1 MDTVIK
7 KISEIEAAAVSVM
20 DDANARKKAFARDM
34 EEKTRDFDRQIEAET
49 NRSIQVLRSH
59 KEAEMNSRLSK
70 QKSDAE
76 ALLVR
81 MEQNY
86 EDHHQDYAKKL
97 FRSLIE
103 E

>member
-20 DDANARKKAFARDM
+20 DDANARKKAFAREM
-34 EEKTRDFDRQIEAET
+34 EDKTNAFDRQLDTET
-49 NRSIQVLRSH
+49 ETAISELRSRM
-59 KEAEMNSRLSK
+59 EVEMNSKLSK

-86 EDHHQDYAKKL
+86 KDHHQEYAKQL

>member
-20 DDANARKKAFARDM
+20 DNANARKKAFAREM
-34 EEKTRDFDRQIEAET
+34 EDRTRDFDRQIEEET
-49 NRSIQVLRSH
+49 EHSIQELRSRM
-59 KEAEMNSRLSK
+59 ETEMRSRLSK

-76 ALLVR
+76 ALLVQ

-86 EDHHQDYAKKL
+86 EDHHQEYAKRL

>member
-20 DDANARKKAFARDM
+20 DNANARKKAFAGEM
-34 EEKTRDFDRQIEAET
+34 EDRTRDFDRQIEEET
-49 NRSIQVLRSH
+49 EHSIQELRSRM
-59 KEAEMNSRLSK
+59 ETEMRSRLTK

-76 ALLVR
+76 ALLVQ

-86 EDHHQDYAKKL
+86 EDHHQEYAKRL

>member
-20 DDANARKKAFARDM
+20 DNANARKKAFAREM
-34 EEKTRDFDRQIEAET
+34 ENRTDQFDRQLEAET
-49 NRSIQVLRSH
+49 SAAIQKLRTDMERTMSD
-59 KEAEMNSRLSK
+59 RLAK

-76 ALLVR
+76 SQIAR

-86 EDHHQDYAKKL
+86 REHHREYAEQV
-97 FRSLIE
+97 FRDLIKE
-103 E
+103 